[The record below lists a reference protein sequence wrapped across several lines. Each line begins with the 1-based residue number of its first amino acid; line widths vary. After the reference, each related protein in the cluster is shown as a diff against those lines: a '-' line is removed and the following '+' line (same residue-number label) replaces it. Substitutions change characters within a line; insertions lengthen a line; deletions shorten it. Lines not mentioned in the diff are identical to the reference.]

1 MRHKFRLRWAALAL
15 CAALLCGLAAPPA
28 RAALTERTL
37 QLEQARYMALGVSS
51 DIRKQNNQ
59 IILKR
64 MKYVESVEGIRAKIK
79 NLRSFRW
86 TPLLNFK
93 FPQALDLT
101 NEYDLNIKPLT
112 LQAEIDTLVHN
123 LEDTRYETIHKV
135 NQAYYDVYL
144 LQESSAF
151 TQERLDSA
159 EGQLQRNRAGLA
171 AGKATQTDVD
181 RAQKNVETL
190 TRELA
195 NQLREFENAK
205 ARLSELI
212 GVDVTVGYR
221 FENSFRMT
229 AIPRE
234 KLEELVQYT
243 LDHDQGFYE
252 AKTEASVALMNL
264 ESYEELMR
272 NQYDKKMSY
281 IETYIDMAKQGM
293 DVDYGTFQLKYREM
307 LKALDKPWEGSIR
320 ILFYRFTKEWMKGEI
335 SGTRYIEDE
344 IYAVYTA
351 SMEYGNARKNRDAM
365 EKSLRRQ
372 VLDSYESVV
381 AGWSSYE
388 TLQSLASQGRETL
401 DRVLALNRLGKATY
415 EETADAQTSWQD
427 AQQDALEALKDYND
441 LLSEFERLT
450 CGGVTKYLQ
459 GAGMDLNA
467 GEAGDAYAVLDP
479 INEPYYYIYTSVAD
493 MTFYF
498 GVSIPDGFRPAID
511 SFEVW
516 RGGTLIGGRTPVG
529 QELHHLTLDY
539 QDDRTLLVRLYN
551 GGAYVDECE
560 VDAAIPR
567 DVLDIQGETPE
578 EETARV
584 VGTYSVTETMQG
596 GVSISEL
603 TLRINA
609 VERAAG
615 YTLTYGEQEIYT
627 TEVKPLTE
635 PFSYLTLLITSLEDV
650 TAGLYDSEGDFLMD
664 IAFDTDTLE
673 LIAEAPGD

>member
-1 MRHKFRLRWAALAL
+1 MGHNFKLRCAALTL

-28 RAALTERTL
+28 RAVLTERTL
-37 QLEQARYMALGVSS
+37 QLEQARYMALGVST

-59 IILKR
+59 LILKR

-86 TPLLNFK
+86 TPLLSFK

-112 LQAEIDTLVHN
+112 LQAEIDTLVHG
-123 LEDTRYETIHKV
+123 LDDLRYETIHKV

-151 TQERLDSA
+151 TQERLDDA
-159 EGQLQRNRAGLA
+159 ENQLQRNKAGLT

-181 RAQKNVETL
+181 RAQSNVETL

-195 NQLREFENAK
+195 AQLRDFENAK

-221 FENSFRMT
+221 FQNSFRMT

-243 LDHDQGFYE
+243 LDHDQSFYE
-252 AKTEASVALMNL
+252 AKTETSVALMNL
-264 ESYEELMR
+264 EAYEDLMR
-272 NQYDKKMSY
+272 DQYGDKMSY
-281 IETYIDMAKQGM
+281 IDTYIKQARQGM
-293 DVDYGTFQLKYREM
+293 DVDYGAFQLKYREM
-307 LKALDKPWEGSIR
+307 LKALDKPWDGKIR
-320 ILFYRFTKEWMKGEI
+320 ILFFSFTKEWMKGEI

-344 IYAVYTA
+344 MYAVYTA
-351 SMEYGNARKNRDAM
+351 SMEYGNAKKSQDAM

-372 VLDSYESVV
+372 VLDTYESVA

-388 TLQSLASQGRETL
+388 TLQRLASRSRETL

-415 EETADAQTSWQD
+415 EETADAQTAWQD

-459 GAGMDLNA
+459 NAGMDLNA

-479 INEPYYYIYTSVAD
+479 IHDPYYYIYTSVAD

-498 GVSIPDGFRPAID
+498 GVSIPEGFTPAID

-516 RGGTLIGGRTPVG
+516 QGGTQIGERTPVG
-529 QELHHLTLDY
+529 QELRHLTLDY
-539 QDDRTLLVRLYN
+539 QDDRTLVIRLYN
-551 GGAYVDECE
+551 GSAYVDECE
-560 VDAAIPR
+560 VDAAVPR
-567 DVLDIQGETPE
+567 DVLDIEGEKPE
-578 EETARV
+578 EETTRV
-584 VGTYSVTETMQG
+584 VGTYSVTETMQS

-615 YTLTYGEQEIYT
+615 YTLTYGEQGIYT
-627 TEVKPLTE
+627 TEVRPLTE
-635 PFSYLTLLITSLEDV
+635 PFPYLTLLIASLEEV
-650 TAGLYDSEGDFLMD
+650 TAGLYDSEGNFLTD
-664 IAFDTDTLE
+664 INFDTDTLE
-673 LIAEAPGD
+673 LTAEVSGN